1 MLKARD
7 SAKIFV
13 ESLVYVVV
21 MMYLCRQ
28 KRKENKR
35 DRATRSAMCQ
45 NHGSLLDI
53 AGVQDRLGYSSNY
66 NTKPR

>member
-35 DRATRSAMCQ
+35 EKEEKGSKKQIQ
-45 NHGSLLDI
+45 NS
-53 AGVQDRLGYSSNY
+53 
-66 NTKPR
+66 

>member
-28 KRKENKR
+28 KRKENKT
-35 DRATRSAMCQ
+35 DRATISAMCQ
-45 NHGSLLDI
+45 NHGSLRDI
-53 AGVQDRLGYSSNY
+53 AGVQD
-66 NTKPR
+66 

>member
-35 DRATRSAMCQ
+35 DRATISAMCQ
-45 NHGSLLDI
+45 NNGSLRDI

>member
-35 DRATRSAMCQ
+35 EK
-45 NHGSLLDI
+45 
-53 AGVQDRLGYSSNY
+53 
-66 NTKPR
+66 NTYKTKSKQL